1 VWRVLVSKKG
11 KAGRLQSENG
21 KTLAFLFL
29 FPPPLAGC
37 ASQLSCTKPFSF
49 FVMAAF
55 AFLFCSS
62 LAGVSMQPFACQPS
76 PKLV

>member
-1 VWRVLVSKKG
+1 VWRVLVSRKG

-37 ASQLSCTKPFSF
+37 ASQLSCTKTVFFLRDGSFCFSLLF
-49 FVMAAF
+49 FGA
-55 AFLFCSS
+55 
-62 LAGVSMQPFACQPS
+62 MQPFASQPS